1 MPRAAPR
8 AQSNARLS
16 ARSSARPSGQSSAF
30 LYASLRPFLRAL
42 CLALL
47 ALGVLTLAGCGSTPK
62 RGGGFYQDDGP
73 PRDAPRDLERTP
85 DAVPRVE
92 PFHPFANR
100 PYTALG
106 RSYTPIT
113 DDRPFRQR
121 GFASWYGR
129 QFHGNKTAS
138 GERYDMLAM
147 TAAHPTLPLPSYVR
161 VTNLKS
167 GASVIV
173 RVNDRG
179 PFKADR
185 IIDLSYAAATRLGIA
200 GTGTGEVEVL
210 RLTHADIRAGRFG
223 SGSSAVSDEA
233 PRVAV
238 SPRAPL
244 PPSAAPGPSMP
255 AASSVLPATSA
266 ALPAVTSAPASVLA
280 PATAVVSTGMS
291 ASAPSG
297 ATPGSSAPSGS
308 APSMAASMPAGSWA
322 VQLGAFEQAAN
333 AEALRDRLALLLGS
347 GDGFSPEERAP
358 RVRRD
363 GSVHR
368 VLIGQFGRR
377 DEAQALAVRLERALD
392 RGTSLY
398 LAR

>member
-1 MPRAAPR
+1 
-8 AQSNARLS
+8 
-16 ARSSARPSGQSSAF
+16 
-30 LYASLRPFLRAL
+30 LRPFLRAV

-210 RLTHADIRAGRFG
+210 RLTHADIRAGRYG
-223 SGSSAVSDEA
+223 SGSSGSSSVASDEA
-233 PRVAV
+233 PRLAV
-238 SPRAPL
+238 SARAPL
-244 PPSAAPGPSMP
+244 PPSSAPGSSMP
-255 AASSVLPATSA
+255 APPSVLPATSG
-266 ALPAVTSAPASVLA
+266 ALPAVAAA
-280 PATAVVSTGMS
+280 PATVLSPMTAVVPSMG
-291 ASAPSG
+291 ASAPSV
-297 ATPGSSAPSGS
+297 AAP
-308 APSMAASMPAGSWA
+308 MPTGSWA

-333 AEALRDRLALLLGS
+333 ADALRDRLALLLGS
-347 GDGFSPEERAP
+347 GDGFSAEERAP
-358 RVRRD
+358 RVQRD

-377 DEAQALAVRLERALD
+377 EEAQALAARLERALHRD
-392 RGTSLY
+392 TSLY

>member
-1 MPRAAPR
+1 VLGICVGAA
-8 AQSNARLS
+8 
-16 ARSSARPSGQSSAF
+16 
-30 LYASLRPFLRAL
+30 
-42 CLALL
+42 
-47 ALGVLTLAGCGSTPK
+47 VLLAGCGSTPK

-121 GFASWYGR
+121 GLASWYGR

-147 TAAHPTLPLPSYVR
+147 TAAHPTLPIPSYVR
-161 VTNLKS
+161 VTSTKS

-179 PFKADR
+179 PFKPDR
-185 IIDLSYAAATRLGIA
+185 VIDLSYAAATRLGIA
-200 GTGTGEVEVL
+200 AAGTGEVEVV
-210 RLTHADIRAGRFG
+210 RLTHTDIRAGRFG
-223 SGSSAVSDEA
+223 SGRSSASADDE

-238 SPRAPL
+238 SQRAPL
-244 PPSAAPGPSMP
+244 PPSAGSAPGSTVAVPVP
-255 AASSVLPATSA
+255 PVAAPVA
-266 ALPAVTSAPASVLA
+266 
-280 PATAVVSTGMS
+280 AVVAS
-291 ASAPSG
+291 ASATIP
-297 ATPGSSAPSGS
+297 ASAP
-308 APSMAASMPAGSWA
+308 MPAGSWA
-322 VQLGAFEQAAN
+322 VQLGAFEQAGN
-333 AEALRDRLALLLGS
+333 AEALRERLGLLLS
-347 GDGFSPEERAP
+347 SADGFSAEERAP
-358 RVRRD
+358 RVQRD
-363 GSVHR
+363 GAVHR

-377 DEAQALAVRLERALD
+377 DDAQALAARLERALD
-392 RGTSLY
+392 RDTSLY